1 MGISGEDD
9 DVEITHKGGK
19 HGIMMTSERGKDKK
33 TNTERS
39 SPITEGAMGIFVGGG
54 LSPSAL
60 HMHHARAPELKK
72 EYGSSH
78 ELSLPSFDPNL
89 RRRNARTRATTS
101 PLRFKKTKKKL
112 KRTTTTS

>member
-19 HGIMMTSERGKDKK
+19 HGIMRTSERGKDKK

-54 LSPSAL
+54 LSPSA
-60 HMHHARAPELKK
+60 
-72 EYGSSH
+72 STCI
-78 ELSLPSFDPNL
+78 
-89 RRRNARTRATTS
+89 TRV
-101 PLRFKKTKKKL
+101 LQN
-112 KRTTTTS
+112 